1 MIVHKFLAEASN
13 RLREKK
19 LQLKADN
26 KAVEWLVAHGFDEK
40 LGARPMERLI
50 RDEILSKLVDRL
62 LFGDGKQGGTVRV
75 SADSTGI
82 IIR

>member
-1 MIVHKFLAEASN
+1 MIVHKFLAEAAN

-26 KAVEWLVAHGFDEK
+26 KAVEWLVVHGFNEK

-50 RDEILSKLVDRL
+50 RDEILAKLVDRL
-62 LFGDGKQGGTVRV
+62 LFGDGKKGGIVKV
-75 SADSTGI
+75 SADSNGI
-82 IIR
+82 VIR